1 MQHKLEVVFV
11 QGTSFI
17 SRLISKVSDKLYQ
30 GNQTSDF
37 IPSHVLLMLD
47 NTIIFESSTYKRA
60 GNDDEKVVEMGTRLL
75 VLDDIDDKNTK
86 SIMKR
91 TILSNDCDPYLAL
104 KYVAKA
110 SNYHYSYS
118 SIFKFALL
126 GHLRKDVKAKPKDEY
141 ICSGLVLD
149 ALREPIF
156 DNNTPARYVTKKFK
170 DINSNSVTP
179 LDLFMAF
186 SEAGFTFREQIGFI

>member
-1 MQHKLEVVFV
+1 MQHKLEVVFI

-17 SRLISKVSDKLYQ
+17 SKLISKVSDKLYQ

-47 NTIIFESSTYKRA
+47 NNIIFESSTYKRA
-60 GNDDEKVVEMGTRLL
+60 GNEDEKVIEKGTRLL
-75 VLDDIDDKNTK
+75 LLDDIDDKNQ
-86 SIMKR
+86 SSLMKR

-110 SNYHYSYS
+110 SNYQYSYS
-118 SIFKFALL
+118 SIFKFAIL
-126 GHLRKDVKAKPKDEY
+126 GHLRKDTKKKKDEY

-156 DNNTPARYVTKKFK
+156 DSNTPARYVTKKFK
-170 DINSNSVTP
+170 NINSNSVTP
-179 LDLFMAF
+179 LDLYMAF
-186 SEAGFTFREQIGFI
+186 AEAGFTFREQKGFI